1 MFLHCRFAFRNI
13 GVYAL
18 RPLRQRGASM
28 ARLANKVAIITGAA
42 NGQGAAEARLFA
54 KERACVVL
62 TDVDQTGAQLAQQIS
77 SEGGTAKFV
86 QHDVRD
92 EKGWSDIVADVKS
105 QFGALHILVNNAG
118 VTSRQGVM
126 TTTLEAWHR
135 TMDINLLG
143 PALGMKHC
151 APLMRDS
158 GGGSIVN
165 VSSAAG
171 LLAHYD
177 GAYGA
182 SKWGLRGLTKT
193 AAMELVDWK
202 IRVNSIHPGQI
213 LETSFFRDG
222 PPGHAESARRTI
234 PMERQGTPE
243 ECANLV
249 LFLASDESTFVTGSE
264 IAIDGGFSAGAVIWM
279 RNRLRDQLAAEQ
291 KT

>member
-1 MFLHCRFAFRNI
+1 
-13 GVYAL
+13 
-18 RPLRQRGASM
+18 M

-42 NGQGAAEARLFA
+42 NGQGAAEAHLFA
-54 KERACVVL
+54 REGASVVL
-62 TDVDQTGAQLAQQIS
+62 TDVDTSGAQLAQQIS
-77 SEGGTAKFV
+77 GDGGKATFV

-92 EKGWSDIVADVKS
+92 ENGWMDLVANVKS
-105 QFGALHILVNNAG
+105 RFGAVHILINNAG
-118 VTSRQGVM
+118 VTSRQGIL

-135 TMDINLLG
+135 TMDVNLLG

-213 LETSFFRDG
+213 IETSFFRDG
-222 PPGHAESARRTI
+222 PAGHAESARQTI
-234 PMERQGTPE
+234 PMQRQGTPE

-249 LFLASDESTFVTGSE
+249 LFLASDEASFMTGAE
-264 IAIDGGFSAGAVIWM
+264 VAIDGGFSAGAQIWLRSRM
-279 RNRLRDQLAAEQ
+279 RDQIAAQ
-291 KT
+291 GLT